1 MNADGYVV
9 IGAKLDTK
17 SFDAQIKEVEYELK
31 QIDYELSKSKE
42 LKLDNRQIDE
52 YKAKAEKLTNKL
64 TTLKQKQDEL
74 NDKHT
79 FENAKKNADDMRKKL
94 TKWGLALFGI
104 RSAYSFIRRSVSL
117 LTQEN
122 EQLGSDIEY
131 IRWALAQT
139 LQPIIETIVKIVY
152 NVLGVINSIAKAIF
166 GVNLFAN
173 ASADAFKKQK
183 DNLKG
188 ANKEAKKLDKT
199 LAGFDDLN
207 ILQKQDTSTTSTTS
221 PTMDLSTAIDS
232 GLVEGLMSTINNIF
246 TFWETEWETFFGSFK
261 GNWDAF
267 FYGLGLTLKGFF
279 DVLKSIG
286 KLVIGVFDMIMGVL
300 KGDKELIKKGFNI
313 LIEGITGL
321 IKGLAEMI
329 GGVIL
334 VVGGAVK
341 GLFLDIWDFFY
352 SIVVKP
358 VIDTVNSM
366 WTILVNG
373 AKFAWDGIKS
383 IFGGVASFFGKV
395 FGDAWNGVKAIFS
408 VGGKIFDGIKEG
420 IVNAFSTIVNAIIGG
435 VNKVVALPFNAINGV
450 LNFIK
455 DIDLPVIGK
464 PFYGFWGYNPIY
476 VPQIPKIPL
485 RVGGIINRPNQGVP
499 IGGESG
505 REGVIPLTD
514 IQAMEQLGEE
524 IGKHIVLS
532 ATIPVYVGNR
542 QVAREVRKIQKEED
556 YAFNR

>member
-42 LKLDNRQIDE
+42 LKLDSRQIDE

-152 NVLGVINSIAKAIF
+152 NVLGVINTIAKAIF

-207 ILQKQDTSTTSTTS
+207 ILQKQETTSTSTTT

-279 DVLKSIG
+279 DTLKSIG
-286 KLVIGVFDMIMGVL
+286 KLVIGVFDLIMGVL
-300 KGDKELIKKGFNI
+300 KGDKELIKKGFDT
-313 LIEGITGL
+313 LINGITEL

-358 VIDTVNSM
+358 IIDVVGTM
-366 WTILVNG
+366 WNILVNG
-373 AKFAWDGIKS
+373 GRIAWESIKS
-383 IFGGVASFFGKV
+383 IFSGTASFFGKV

-514 IQAMEQLGEE
+514 TQAMSELGEE
-524 IGKHIVLS
+524 IGKHIVVS

-542 QVAREVRKIQKEED
+542 QVAREVRRIQKEED